1 MSQPSANDAVTTD
14 KKFHDELRFTPT
26 ATQAAWR
33 WARVDASRAAWQK
46 SSMSV
51 LNTVKDA
58 VVGQAMRLMSDP
70 RLSRMMGNPKV
81 VNAAM
86 KAMNLGGSVKAEMD
100 KATRFAASVFGFATQ
115 DEVSALK
122 STVQTLE
129 DQIAIMQSK
138 SAHSRPGDGS

>member
-1 MSQPSANDAVTTD
+1 
-14 KKFHDELRFTPT
+14 
-26 ATQAAWR
+26 
-33 WARVDASRAAWQK
+33 
-46 SSMSV
+46 MSV
-51 LNTVKDA
+51 FNTVKDA

-100 KATRFAASVFGFATQ
+100 KATRFAAGMFGFATQ
-115 DEVSALK
+115 EEVTALR

-129 DQIAIMQSK
+129 DTIAIMQAK
-138 SAHSRPGDGS
+138 SGHNGKGDGP

>member
-1 MSQPSANDAVTTD
+1 
-14 KKFHDELRFTPT
+14 
-26 ATQAAWR
+26 
-33 WARVDASRAAWQK
+33 
-46 SSMSV
+46 MSV

-138 SAHSRPGDGS
+138 SAHSPPGDGP